1 MTRRLSQGGFTVI
14 EAMIGVL
21 LMTILSLA
29 MVGTFTVGYQTLSQE
44 TRQIAADNAVNG
56 ADMALTRD
64 LSMATVLPT
73 GTIGGGSTVA
83 FAYGPA
89 GSNAVVY
96 SVDGNKNLI
105 RTLNGTAQ
113 VVARG
118 MTSVTISAAA
128 GSCYATVTLQ
138 PSAVGAAARTLN
150 VANRPGGCV

>member
-1 MTRRLSQGGFTVI
+1 MRRRASERGFTVI
-14 EAMIGVL
+14 EVMIGML

-29 MVGTFTVGYQTLSQE
+29 MVGTFAVGYRTLSEE

-56 ADMALTRD
+56 ADVALTRD

-83 FAYGPA
+83 FVYGPP
-89 GSNAVVY
+89 GSDAVVY
-96 SVDGNKNLI
+96 SIDGNKNLI
-105 RTLNGTAQ
+105 RTLNLNAQ

-118 MTSVTISAAA
+118 MNSVTISAVA

-150 VANRPGGCV
+150 VGNRPGGCV

>member
-1 MTRRLSQGGFTVI
+1 MTRRERQQGFTVI

-29 MVGTFTVGYQTLSQE
+29 MVGTFTVGYRTLSQE

-56 ADMALTRD
+56 ADIALTRD

-83 FAYGPA
+83 FAYGAP
-89 GSNAVVY
+89 GTNAVVY
-96 SVDGNKNLI
+96 SVDANKNLI
-105 RTLNGTAQ
+105 RTLNGAAQ

-118 MTSVTISAAA
+118 MTSVTISAVA
-128 GSCYATVTLQ
+128 GSCYSTVTLQ

-150 VANRPGGCV
+150 VGNRPGGCV

>member
-1 MTRRLSQGGFTVI
+1 MKRRAGQRGFTVI
-14 EAMIGVL
+14 EVMIGAL
-21 LMTILSLA
+21 LITILSLA
-29 MVGTFTVGYQTLSQE
+29 MVGTFAVGYRTLSQE
-44 TRQIAADNAVNG
+44 ARQIAADSAVNG

-73 GTIGGGSTVA
+73 GTIGGGSTVV
-83 FAYGPA
+83 FAYGPP

-96 SVDGNKNLI
+96 SIDGSKNLI
-105 RTLNGTAQ
+105 RTLNGAAQ

-118 MTSVTISAAA
+118 MSSVTISAVA
-128 GSCYATVTLQ
+128 CYATVTLQ

>member
-1 MTRRLSQGGFTVI
+1 MKRRMSQAGFTVI

-29 MVGTFTVGYQTLSQE
+29 MVGTFTVGYRTLSQE

-64 LSMATVLPT
+64 LSIATVLPT

-83 FAYGPA
+83 FTYGPP
-89 GSNAVVY
+89 GSTAVVY
-96 SVDGNKNLI
+96 SIDGSNNLI
-105 RTLNGTAQ
+105 RTVNLNAQ

-118 MTSVTISAAA
+118 MSSVTISAVA
-128 GSCYATVTLQ
+128 GSCYATVILQ

-150 VANRPGGCV
+150 VSNRPGGCV

>member
-1 MTRRLSQGGFTVI
+1 MTRRVSQRGFTVI

-29 MVGTFTVGYQTLSQE
+29 MVGTFTVGYRTLSQE
-44 TRQIAADNAVNG
+44 ARQIGADNAVNG

-73 GTIGGGSTVA
+73 GTIGGGSTVSLN
-83 FAYGPA
+83 YGAP

-96 SVDGNKNLI
+96 SIDGSKNLI
-105 RTLNGTAQ
+105 RTLNGAAQ

-118 MTSVTISAAA
+118 MTSVTISAVA

-138 PSAVGAAARTLN
+138 PSAVGATAQTLN

>member
-1 MTRRLSQGGFTVI
+1 MMRKMRQHGFTVI

-29 MVGTFTVGYQTLSQE
+29 MVGTFTVGYRTLSQE
-44 TRQIAADNAVNG
+44 ARQIAGDNAVNG

-73 GTIGGGSTVA
+73 GTIGGGSTMG
-83 FAYGPA
+83 FNYGPP

-96 SVDGNKNLI
+96 SIDGNKNLI
-105 RTLNGTAQ
+105 RTLNGNAQ
-113 VVARG
+113 VVTRG
-118 MTSVTISAAA
+118 MSSVTVSAVA

-138 PSAVGAAARTLN
+138 PSAIGAAARTLN
-150 VANRPGGCV
+150 VGNRPGGCV

>member
-1 MTRRLSQGGFTVI
+1 MMRKMRQHGFTVI

-29 MVGTFTVGYQTLSQE
+29 MVGTFTVGYRTLSQE
-44 TRQIAADNAVNG
+44 ARQIAGDNAVNG

-73 GTIGGGSTVA
+73 GTIGGGNTMG
-83 FAYGPA
+83 FNYGPP

-96 SVDGNKNLI
+96 SIDGNKNLI
-105 RTLNGTAQ
+105 RTLNGNAQ
-113 VVARG
+113 VVTRG
-118 MTSVTISAAA
+118 MSSITVSAVA

-138 PSAVGAAARTLN
+138 PSAIGAAARTLN
-150 VANRPGGCV
+150 VGNRPGGCV